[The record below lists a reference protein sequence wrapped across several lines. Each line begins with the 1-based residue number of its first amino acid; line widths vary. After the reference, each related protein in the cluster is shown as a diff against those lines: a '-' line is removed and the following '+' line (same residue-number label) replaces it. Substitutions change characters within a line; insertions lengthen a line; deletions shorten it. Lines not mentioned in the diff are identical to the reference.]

1 MVTQN
6 DQNQPQNTARIV
18 MLCLFWGGIGLLLLA
33 LLSSINL
40 VQLRVFG
47 VEASGQVVSQDIQE
61 ESIER
66 YEDGREY
73 DEDIESYYAVVSF
86 TTGQGTFTITSW
98 DSGTNTALYP
108 TGSQVTVVYPPGQ
121 PEKARLQ
128 QEISGFRGL
137 FGPLMLV
144 VFGGAL
150 IGTSRLLIKF
160 K

>member
-1 MVTQN
+1 
-6 DQNQPQNTARIV
+6 
-18 MLCLFWGGIGLLLLA
+18 LFWGGIGLLSLA

-40 VQLRVFG
+40 VQLRVLG
-47 VEASGQVVSQDIQE
+47 VEASGQVVSQEIRE

-66 YEDGREY
+66 FEDGREY

-86 TTGQGTFTITSW
+86 TTGKGTFTITSW

-128 QEISGFRGL
+128 PEISGFRGL

-150 IGTSRLLIKF
+150 IGTSWLLKRF

>member
-1 MVTQN
+1 MGTGTAPK
-6 DQNQPQNTARIV
+6 QPQKTARIV
-18 MLCLFWGGIGLLLLA
+18 MLCLLWGGIGLLLLA

-40 VQLRVFG
+40 VQLRLLG
-47 VEASGQVVSQDIQE
+47 IETSGQVISQEIRE

-66 YEDGREY
+66 YDDGREY
-73 DEDIESYYAVVSF
+73 TEDIERYYAVVSF
-86 TTGQGTFTITSW
+86 TTGEDTFSITSW

-121 PEKARLQ
+121 PEKGRLQ
-128 QEISGFRGL
+128 QEIIGFRGL

-150 IGTSRLLIKF
+150 IGTSRLLKKF
-160 K
+160 M